1 MSKNANA
8 TAAKTAEVKAPTF
21 PTDAELRTQGF
32 DSLSARIR
40 QLSAL
45 GAKTGEIAKIVIRSN
60 GEHPRYQH
68 VRNVLLTPLK
78 KPVAAPSVA
87 ADAAVPPTE

>member
-1 MSKNANA
+1 MSKTNTNAAAVVA
-8 TAAKTAEVKAPTF
+8 TPAVVASPY
-21 PTDAELRTQGF
+21 PTDEELATQGF
-32 DSLSARIR
+32 DNLSKRIR

-45 GAKTGEIAKIVIRSN
+45 GAKTGEIAKIVKRSN

-78 KPVAAPSVA
+78 RKVEAPVAEPIA
-87 ADAAVPPTE
+87 E